1 MSNPDR
7 DPEHVLAFW
16 FAPGREAQWF
26 VRSDDFDAQVAE
38 ALGPAYH
45 QAREGEF
52 SHWAR
57 EARGALALI
66 LLLDQVPRQLH
77 RGSPD
82 AFVCDARARSI
93 TEAAIAAGQ
102 DQELQPV
109 ERFFLYLPLEHSE
122 DLADQERAV
131 ALISTLGDDDWTRY
145 AVIHRDIIARFGR
158 FPHRNAVLGRQT
170 SAEEAAFLQEP
181 DSSF

>member
-1 MSNPDR
+1 MNSPAH
-7 DPEHVLAFW
+7 DPEQVLAFW

-26 VRSDDFDAQVAE
+26 VRSDAFDAQVAE
-38 ALGPAYH
+38 ALGSAYR
-45 QAREGEF
+45 QARDGAF
-52 SHWAR
+52 SHWAQ

-66 LLLDQVPRQLH
+66 LLLDQAPRQLH
-77 RGSPD
+77 RASPE
-82 AFVCDARARSI
+82 AFVCDARARAI

-102 DQELQPV
+102 DQELRPV
-109 ERFFLYLPLEHSE
+109 ERLFLYLPLEHSE

-131 ALISTLGDDDWTRY
+131 TLISALGDDEWTRY

-158 FPHRNAVLGRQT
+158 FPHRNAALGRQST
-170 SAEEAAFLQEP
+170 AEEAAFLQEP

>member
-1 MSNPDR
+1 MSNPES

-38 ALGPAYH
+38 ALSPAYRR
-45 QAREGEF
+45 AREGEL
-52 SHWAR
+52 SDWAR

-66 LLLDQVPRQLH
+66 LLLDQAPRQLH
-77 RGSPD
+77 RGTPE
-82 AFVCDARARSI
+82 AFVCDARARAN

-102 DQELQPV
+102 DQELRPA
-109 ERFFLYLPLEHSE
+109 ERLFLYLPLEHSE

-131 ALISTLGDDDWTRY
+131 DLISALGGDEWTRY
-145 AVIHRDIIARFGR
+145 TVIHRDIIARFGR
-158 FPHRNAVLGRQT
+158 FPHRNAALGRQT
-170 SAEEAAFLQEP
+170 TAEEAAFLQEP